1 MRFVAASGFSALLLG
16 SISSPADACINA
28 VQMTQDEATYRIA
41 AVHAA
46 MRLEQYWFADLMIP
60 EGKFG
65 RIGYIEITDRPH
77 RDDDKLDLT
86 LLDVQQVIEMRW
98 GEPDEDDA
106 ADLETYFRR
115 RLEDGK
121 SPRLVAWLAEAS
133 ALSGDADNAVALLR
147 DLEQHDLM
155 PDAHAYAMLAEHTS
169 GAEQLRAA
177 AQCRVRALVKT
188 ICPVVPGTQTV

>member
-1 MRFVAASGFSALLLG
+1 MRFVAASVFSALLLG

-46 MRLEQYWFADLMIP
+46 MRLEQYWLADLMIP

-65 RIGYIEITDRPH
+65 RIGYIEITDRPR
-77 RDDDKLDLT
+77 RDDDGLDLT
-86 LLDVQQVIEMRW
+86 LLDAQQVIEMRW
-98 GEPDEDDA
+98 GDPDDA
-106 ADLETYFRR
+106 ADLETYSRR

-121 SPRLVAWLAEAS
+121 SRLIAWLAEAS

-147 DLEQHDLM
+147 DLERRDLI
-155 PDAHAYAMLAEHTS
+155 PDAHAYATLAAHTS

-177 AQCRVRALVKT
+177 AKCRARALVET
-188 ICPVVPGTQTV
+188 ICPVVPSTLTI